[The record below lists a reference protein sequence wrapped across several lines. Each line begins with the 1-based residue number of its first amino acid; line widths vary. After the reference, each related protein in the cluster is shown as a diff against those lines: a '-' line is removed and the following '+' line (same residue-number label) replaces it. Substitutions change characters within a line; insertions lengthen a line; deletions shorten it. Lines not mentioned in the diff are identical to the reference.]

1 MTSLKSF
8 VFQDWAVNCETSLK
22 SRLALLLFRSA
33 NFSKLS
39 TFQARLMKPSRAV
52 YQILVEWVLG
62 IEIPWNTTIGESL
75 QLQHGHG
82 IVINAQ
88 TVIGD
93 HCILRHT
100 TTIGNK
106 RLADGSYTSAPTIG
120 NYVDI
125 GCHVVILGDVK
136 IGDRAVIGAGSVVI
150 RDVPE
155 GGVVVGNPAR
165 LIRVEPQPLQPVQTV
180 DLATDDVESAVEG
193 ILESNASERIGVSS
207 F

>member
-1 MTSLKSF
+1 MTSFKSF
-8 VFQDWAVNCETSLK
+8 VFQDWSVNCETSLK
-22 SRLALLLFRSA
+22 SRLAMLLFRSV
-33 NFSKLS
+33 NFSKGQTLGAYLS
-39 TFQARLMKPSRAV
+39 KPSRAI
-52 YQILVEWVLG
+52 YQVLVEWILG

-75 QLQHGHG
+75 QLQHGHD

-88 TVIGD
+88 TTIGH

-106 RLADGSYTSAPTIG
+106 RLSDGSYTSAPTLG

-125 GCHVVILGDVK
+125 GCHVVILGNVK

-150 RDVPE
+150 KDVPA

-165 LIRVEPQPLQPVQTV
+165 LLRVEPDPSALPLGMEPYIN
-180 DLATDDVESAVEG
+180 S
-193 ILESNASERIGVSS
+193 LEDCMEERLEVP
-207 F
+207 FL

>member
-1 MTSLKSF
+1 MTSFKSF
-8 VFQDWAVNCETSLK
+8 VFQDWSVNCETSLK
-22 SRLALLLFRSA
+22 SRLSMMLFRTA
-33 NFSKLS
+33 NFSKVPTL
-39 TFQARLMKPSRAV
+39 AGRLMKPSRGV
-52 YQILVEWVLG
+52 YQILVEWILG

-88 TVIGD
+88 TTIGH

-106 RLADGSYTSAPTIG
+106 KRADGSYTSAPTIG

-150 RDVPE
+150 RDVPA
-155 GGVVVGNPAR
+155 GGIVVGNPAR
-165 LIRVEPQPLQPVQTV
+165 LLRVEPEFSDHLKP
-180 DLATDDVESAVEG
+180 ATIETFTNA
-193 ILESNASERIGVSS
+193 LEMAPELRAEVPSLN
-207 F
+207 

>member
-1 MTSLKSF
+1 MTSFKSF
-8 VFQDWAVNCETSLK
+8 IFQDWAINCETSLK
-22 SRLALLLFRSA
+22 SRLSLLLFRLA
-33 NFSKLS
+33 NSS
-39 TFQARLMKPSRAV
+39 MHPTFQGRLLKPSRII
-52 YQILVEWVLG
+52 YQILVEWILG
-62 IEIPWNTTIGESL
+62 IEIPWDTTIGEAL

-82 IVINAQ
+82 IVINHH
-88 TVIGD
+88 TTIGH

-106 RLADGSYTSAPTIG
+106 KLADGSYTSAPTIG

-150 RDVPE
+150 RDVPA

-165 LIRVEPQPLQPVQTV
+165 LIRIEPG
-180 DLATDDVESAVEG
+180 DATLSHSVSQSAESTPS
-193 ILESNASERIGVSS
+193 IASTSAEEPPEKEAAKMI
-207 F
+207 

>member
-1 MTSLKSF
+1 M
-8 VFQDWAVNCETSLK
+8 
-22 SRLALLLFRSA
+22 LLFRSA
-33 NFSKLS
+33 NFSKIPTL
-39 TFQARLMKPSRAV
+39 AGRLMKPSRLV

-62 IEIPWNTTIGESL
+62 IEIPWDTTIGEAL

-88 TVIGD
+88 TTIGH

-106 RLADGSYTSAPTIG
+106 KRADGSYTSAPAIG

-125 GCHVVILGDVK
+125 GCHVIILGDVK

-165 LIRVEPQPLQPVQTV
+165 LIRVEPEASDYSQSSMSEAFTNPLEMH
-180 DLATDDVESAVEG
+180 TDS
-193 ILESNASERIGVSS
+193 RIEVPNLN
-207 F
+207 

>member
-8 VFQDWAVNCETSLK
+8 LFQDWQSNCETSLK
-22 SRLALLLFRSA
+22 SRVVLVLFRSA
-33 NFSKLS
+33 NFSQDS
-39 TFQARLMKPSRAV
+39 TIVSKLMKPARGI
-52 YQILVEWVLG
+52 YQILVEWILG
-62 IEIPWNTTIGESL
+62 IEIPYDTTIGESL

-82 IVINAQ
+82 IVINHH
-88 TVIGD
+88 TVIGH

-106 RLADGSYTSAPTIG
+106 KLSDGSYSSAPTIG
-120 NYVDI
+120 NHVDI

-150 RDVPE
+150 RDVPA

-165 LIRVEPQPLQPVQTV
+165 LIRVESDPTGVIQSPPL
-180 DLATDDVESAVEG
+180 
-193 ILESNASERIGVSS
+193 SERVEVLSY
-207 F
+207 

>member
-8 VFQDWAVNCETSLK
+8 LFQDWAVNCETSLK
-22 SRLALLLFRSA
+22 SRVAMVLFRSA
-33 NFSKLS
+33 NFSKNPTL
-39 TFQARLMKPSRAV
+39 AGRLIKPSRPI

-62 IEIPWNTTIGESL
+62 IEIPWDTTIGEAL

-88 TVIGD
+88 TTIGH

-106 RLADGSYTSAPTIG
+106 KLADGSYTSAPTIG

-150 RDVPE
+150 RDVPA

-165 LIRVEPQPLQPVQTV
+165 LIRVEPEVPTDLPSAQTEPFI
-180 DLATDDVESAVEG
+180 DH
-193 ILESNASERIGVSS
+193 LEASSTPRMEVPSC
-207 F
+207 